1 MNKKT
6 KPTKEQENPLKEI
19 EELLDKQNE
28 NLRELMKTI
37 ETINTI
43 NNLFLQ
49 TDNQLGKPSQEEK
62 ERREKEL
69 GAVYNGTS
77 YINFFDGLIDEVR
90 ISNVARSAA
99 WIKASYNSLN
109 NSLLTYGAREE
120 HCWEDT
126 LIFDLWGIKRHPNFS
141 IEKMAEIMKEEL
153 SGDEIKELVLRLI
166 S

>member
-37 ETINTI
+37 EMINTI

-62 ERREKEL
+62 ERREKE
-69 GAVYNGTS
+69 
-77 YINFFDGLIDEVR
+77 
-90 ISNVARSAA
+90 
-99 WIKASYNSLN
+99 
-109 NSLLTYGAREE
+109 REE
-120 HCWEDT
+120 HWWEDT

>member
-37 ETINTI
+37 ETINII

-49 TDNQLGKPSQEEK
+49 TDNQLGEPSQEEK
-62 ERREKEL
+62 ERREKE
-69 GAVYNGTS
+69 
-77 YINFFDGLIDEVR
+77 
-90 ISNVARSAA
+90 
-99 WIKASYNSLN
+99 
-109 NSLLTYGAREE
+109 REE
-120 HCWEDT
+120 HCEDITIKLEQLWEDT

-153 SGDEIKELVLRLI
+153 SGDEIMELVLRLI